1 LLFISIFKVLV
12 RLFRPF
18 FYRNV
23 GKAIG
28 KLLTKSA
35 IVYMCKEAERA
46 VTFGVVPGLV
56 RLNNI
61 IDKDS
66 VEKALRIMELMDRQ
80 KLIFLGKR
88 QLLAIYEGR
97 LDDARAAP
105 IAHPCSGPSAPATAQ
120 VNGAF
125 C

>member
-1 LLFISIFKVLV
+1 MF
-12 RLFRPF
+12 
-18 FYRNV
+18 
-23 GKAIG
+23 GKAFG

-46 VTFGVVPGLV
+46 VTYGVVPGSV
-56 RLNNI
+56 QLNNI

-105 IAHPCSGPSAPATAQ
+105 VAHPGSGSSAPPTAE
-120 VNGAF
+120 VIGAS
-125 C
+125 CQSSSAY